1 MSDYAQAFGF
11 ALVASIVLTFLV
23 REFARRRGLVAR
35 PRKDRWHAKPT
46 ALFGGVAIAL
56 AFFVGLALA
65 PEHDARGGSLFV
77 ACAAAMFVLGVVDD
91 FLNLS
96 PHVKLVGQIVIAT
109 VMTAFGMR
117 LHWLSSPAL
126 DLPLT
131 ILWLVG
137 ITNALNLL
145 DNIDGAAGGVALIA
159 ACFVAYFSDRA
170 GLPGVATLASAFAGA
185 VAGFLL
191 FNFNPASI
199 FMGDGGSLFL
209 GFFLA
214 GIAMVDHQP
223 GARRKLLGVLLVP
236 VLLLLIPILDTALVT
251 FSRSMHGR
259 AVSQGGRDHTSHRLV
274 SLGLSERAASLT
286 LWILSAVS
294 GLVALLAQ
302 TLSQAVAALIVPL
315 FAVLVLFFFV
325 LLGRVKVYEVTEL
338 PPASGSS
345 VPPTNRSLL
354 PSISDFAYKRRLF
367 EIACDA
373 FAIVLAYYGAYLLRF
388 DARVVE
394 PYYGQMLRSM
404 PVVLVSQLA
413 TFLVLGLYSTVWRYT
428 SVRDLMALLRAG
440 LGGWVASVLIVTF
453 LFRFEGLSRSAFVID
468 GLLLIIG
475 LTATRASVRWFQ
487 SVLAYGRTKAAA
499 PSKRTLIYGAG
510 DGGELVVREL
520 LNNPALGFLPVG
532 FLDDDPRK
540 HGRKIHGVP
549 ILGSLERLAELLP
562 DRADHVV
569 LSTDK
574 IGQEARERLDEVC
587 RGRGVVPLRMRIAID
602 VVGS

>member
-1 MSDYAQAFGF
+1 MLDYAQAFGF
-11 ALVASIVLTFLV
+11 ALVASIVFTFLV
-23 REFARRRGLVAR
+23 RELARRRGLVAR
-35 PRKDRWHAKPT
+35 PRQDRWHRKPT

-56 AFFVGLALA
+56 AFFVALALA
-65 PEHDARGGSLFV
+65 PEHDARGGNLFL
-77 ACAAAMFVLGVVDD
+77 ACAGAMFVLGVVDD
-91 FLNLS
+91 FMNLS
-96 PHVKLVGQIVIAT
+96 PHVKLVGQIIIAT

-126 DLPLT
+126 DLPLA

-145 DNIDGAAGGVALIA
+145 DNIDGAAGGVAVIA
-159 ACFVAYFSDRA
+159 SGFVVYFSERA
-170 GLPGVATLASAFAGA
+170 GLPGVATLGAAFAGA
-185 VAGFLL
+185 VTGFLL

-236 VLLLLIPILDTALVT
+236 VLLLLIPILDTALVA
-251 FSRSMHGR
+251 FSRKMHGR

-274 SLGLSERAASLT
+274 SLGLSERAAALT
-286 LWILSAVS
+286 LWLLSAVS
-294 GLVALLAQ
+294 GLVAIAAQ
-302 TLSQAVAALIVPL
+302 SFSEAVAALIVPL

-325 LLGRVKVYEVTEL
+325 LLGRVKVYEVADGATASGSL
-338 PPASGSS
+338 PPA
-345 VPPTNRSLL
+345 NRSLL
-354 PSISDFAYKRRLF
+354 PSLSDFAYKRRLF

-388 DARVVE
+388 EARVVD
-394 PYYGQMLRSM
+394 PYYGQMLRSL

-413 TFLVLGLYSTVWRYT
+413 AFLALGLYSSVWRYT
-428 SVRDLMALLRAG
+428 SVRDLMAALRAAF
-440 LGGWVASVLIVTF
+440 GGWVASVLIVTF
-453 LFRFEGLSRSAFVID
+453 LFRFEGLSRSAFIID
-468 GLLLIIG
+468 ALLLIVG

-487 SVLAYGRTKAAA
+487 GALAYGRTKAAA

-520 LNNPALGFLPVG
+520 LNNPGLGFLPVG

-549 ILGSLERLAELLP
+549 ILGSIEQLAELLP

-574 IGQEARERLDEVC
+574 ITREVRERLDDVC
-587 RGRGVVPLRMRIAID
+587 RGRGIVPLRMRIAID
-602 VVGS
+602 VVGP